1 MSRPKKQPPRS
12 SRAEPTLATPPAA
25 STAEVIRN
33 LQSLQASLPDS
44 DGVKSF
50 NALYLSVTLAVN
62 DQIAKSNG
70 FADPDW
76 IARLDI
82 CFANLYFAALTAA
95 QTPRTGPAPA
105 AWQPLF
111 QNRATPGIAPVQFAL
126 AGMNS
131 HINRDLVAALLT
143 MFAADGK
150 APGLTSARFRD
161 YHRINQI
168 LERVE
173 TRMRPALLVGTP
185 LAEGG
190 HLAPLEDVLA
200 MWSVTAARQ
209 AAWDHSQALWELR
222 ALKPVQQAS
231 FAALDEMTGLAG
243 NGLLIRVLPPASRQI
258 TR

>member
-1 MSRPKKQPPRS
+1 M
-12 SRAEPTLATPPAA
+12 
-25 STAEVIRN
+25 IRN
-33 LQSLQASLPDS
+33 LHALQTSLPDS
-44 DGVKSF
+44 DGVKAF

-62 DQIAKSNG
+62 DQIAQANAFG
-70 FADPDW
+70 DPDW
-76 IARLDI
+76 IARLDV

-95 QTPRTGPAPA
+95 QTPRTRPAPA

-111 QNRATPGIAPVQFAL
+111 QNRATPGIAPLQFAL
-126 AGMNS
+126 AGMNA

-150 APGLTSARFRD
+150 SPGLTSARFRD

-190 HLAPLEDVLA
+190 HFAPLEDVLA

-231 FAALDEMTGLAG
+231 FDALDGLTGLAS
-243 NGLLIRVLPPASRQI
+243 NGLLIRVLPPSPKLI